1 MAAAGIVCSMDRQ
14 EEADACI
21 QYHVI
26 RRGEKRTGSSQF
38 LTLISNKLYYK
49 FNMSEYPYE
58 GKIHS
63 DDRVN
68 YKTVYSSDG
77 IKIGKVEA
85 AFADSFIVKL
95 EKEKNM
101 EIKYEI
107 PRLDI
112 SSLMDDRIILKL
124 KQSEI
129 DEKYQTSSIKKG
141 SK

>member
-1 MAAAGIVCSMDRQ
+1 
-14 EEADACI
+14 
-21 QYHVI
+21 
-26 RRGEKRTGSSQF
+26 
-38 LTLISNKLYYK
+38 
-49 FNMSEYPYE
+49 MSEYPYE

-77 IKIGKVEA
+77 IKIGEVEA
-85 AFADSFIVKL
+85 AFAESFIVKL

-124 KQSEI
+124 KKSEI
-129 DEKYQTSSIKKG
+129 DEKYQTSSIKK
-141 SK
+141 SLK

>member
-1 MAAAGIVCSMDRQ
+1 
-14 EEADACI
+14 
-21 QYHVI
+21 
-26 RRGEKRTGSSQF
+26 
-38 LTLISNKLYYK
+38 
-49 FNMSEYPYE
+49 MSEYPYE

-77 IKIGKVEA
+77 IKIDEA
-85 AFADSFIVKL
+85 AFAESFIVRL

-112 SSLMDDRIILKL
+112 SSLILRYAI
-124 KQSEI
+124 QG
-129 DEKYQTSSIKKG
+129 Y
-141 SK
+141 

>member
-1 MAAAGIVCSMDRQ
+1 
-14 EEADACI
+14 
-21 QYHVI
+21 
-26 RRGEKRTGSSQF
+26 
-38 LTLISNKLYYK
+38 
-49 FNMSEYPYE
+49 MSEYPYE
-58 GKIHS
+58 DKIHS

-77 IKIGKVEA
+77 INIGEVEA

-107 PRLDI
+107 PRLEI
-112 SSLMDDRIILKL
+112 SSLTDDRITLKL

-129 DEKYQTSSIKKG
+129 DQKYQTSSIEK
-141 SK
+141 SSE

>member
-1 MAAAGIVCSMDRQ
+1 MRQ
-14 EEADACI
+14 NVKVAI
-21 QYHVI
+21 NTI
-26 RRGEKRTGSSQF
+26 WS
-38 LTLISNKLYYK
+38 KLYCE

-58 GKIHS
+58 DKIHS

-85 AFADSFIVKL
+85 AFSDSFIVKL
-95 EKEKNM
+95 EKESNM

-107 PRLDI
+107 PRLGI
-112 SSLMDDRIILKL
+112 SSLTNDRIILKL

-129 DEKYQTSSIKKG
+129 DEKYQTSSIKKSSG
-141 SK
+141 